1 MGAPRKK
8 QRIKVSLRLVKEH
21 VEFFKENDIK
31 INTWIVQQMENFVKN
46 RKNDLK

>member
-1 MGAPRKK
+1 MGAPRKRE
-8 QRIKVSLRLVKEH
+8 RIKVSLRLVKEH

-31 INTWIVQQMENFVKN
+31 INSWIVEQMENFVKN

>member
-1 MGAPRKK
+1 MGAPRKRE
-8 QRIKVSLRLVKEH
+8 RIKVSLRLVKEH

-31 INTWIVQQMENFVKN
+31 INTWIVEQMENFVKN

>member
-8 QRIKVSLRLVKEH
+8 ERIKVSLRLVKEH